1 MYRTFVLGFLFIF
14 FGCYSK
20 KNIELVNY
28 EKIVSHRNK
37 GLAYLEEENFTEA
50 EKEFKEL
57 TFLAPQD
64 PLGYANLGLTY
75 LKSDGQINKS
85 EQWLKKA
92 LELNQKDPEI
102 RILLILYYE
111 LNSQDSLAF
120 NILKESINYSPN
132 HIKTLY
138 KLTEY
143 YLKRNDI
150 NSKQIAQ
157 IYLKKIVEL
166 IPANISAQL
175 KLIEILLNENKIS
188 EATRGLNKISQIFP
202 KLPENSVEMLE
213 NSIRFLN
220 MEDLD
225 QAKTYVMIFENLIRP
240 TSFYKSSL
248 IELKGNVGPVSGSPI
263 LRFTKIEPVKKYKKA
278 KDYALSKNKI
288 GLFSSSISFLFIMSL
303 LLFNGY
309 GFIDQLITSDIL
321 KSLLPFNIHS
331 GFAQSGLFFLILFI
345 LNSIISIPFSYYNTF
360 VIEEKFGF
368 NRTTK
373 STFFL
378 DILKSFLLSILIG
391 GALLFL
397 ALYLYDN
404 LNDGFW
410 LWLWIGLSFLIIFI
424 NMFYADLI
432 VPIFNKLKPLDD
444 GELRQKIEKYSKEV
458 GYLLKNIYVIDG
470 SKRSTKANAFFSGLG
485 PRKTI
490 ALYDTLIEKHTEDEL
505 VAVLAHEVGH
515 FKKKHIFSGLIM
527 SIIQIGVMTF
537 FFELCLKLPE
547 ISLALGGSEASF
559 HLGLIGFSIIF
570 SPISMLS
577 GILMNYISRKNEFEA
592 DAYAK
597 ETFNGEDLS
606 LALKKLSVDS
616 LSNIYPHPLYVFFH
630 YSHPP
635 LIQRLRALN

>member
-1 MYRTFVLGFLFIF
+1 MATQLWFFI
-14 FGCYSK
+14 
-20 KNIELVNY
+20 
-28 EKIVSHRNK
+28 IVSLVVFNYLFTNILDYVNHRN
-37 GLAYLEEENFTEA
+37 
-50 EKEFKEL
+50 
-57 TFLAPQD
+57 
-64 PLGYANLGLTY
+64 
-75 LKSDGQINKS
+75 
-85 EQWLKKA
+85 W
-92 LELNQKDPEI
+92 KDEI
-102 RILLILYYE
+102 
-111 LNSQDSLAF
+111 
-120 NILKESINYSPN
+120 PN
-132 HIKTLY
+132 
-138 KLTEY
+138 
-143 YLKRNDI
+143 
-150 NSKQIAQ
+150 
-157 IYLKKIVEL
+157 
-166 IPANISAQL
+166 
-175 KLIEILLNENKIS
+175 
-188 EATRGLNKISQIFP
+188 
-202 KLPENSVEMLE
+202 
-213 NSIRFLN
+213 
-220 MEDLD
+220 
-225 QAKTYVMIFENLIRP
+225 
-240 TSFYKSSL
+240 
-248 IELKGNVGPVSGSPI
+248 ELKDFYN
-263 LRFTKIEPVKKYKKA
+263 KEKYKTA
-278 KDYALSKNKI
+278 KVYALSKNKI

-309 GFIDQLITSDIL
+309 GFIDQLVSSDIL
-321 KSLLPFNIHS
+321 KSFLPFDINS
-331 GFAQSGLFFLILFI
+331 SFAQSGLFFFILFI

-360 VIEEKFGF
+360 IIEEKFGF
-368 NRTTK
+368 NKTTK

-378 DILKSFLLSILIG
+378 DILKSSLLSIFIG

-397 ALYLYDN
+397 ALYLYNN

-410 LWLWIGLSFLIIFI
+410 LWLWIGLSFLMIFI

-537 FFELCLKLPE
+537 FFELCLRLPE

-635 LIQRLRALN
+635 LIERLRALN

>member
-1 MYRTFVLGFLFIF
+1 MATQLWFFI
-14 FGCYSK
+14 
-20 KNIELVNY
+20 
-28 EKIVSHRNK
+28 IVSLVVFNYLFSNILDYVNHRNWR
-37 GLAYLEEENFTEA
+37 
-50 EKEFKEL
+50 
-57 TFLAPQD
+57 D
-64 PLGYANLGLTY
+64 
-75 LKSDGQINKS
+75 
-85 EQWLKKA
+85 
-92 LELNQKDPEI
+92 EI
-102 RILLILYYE
+102 
-111 LNSQDSLAF
+111 
-120 NILKESINYSPN
+120 PN
-132 HIKTLY
+132 
-138 KLTEY
+138 
-143 YLKRNDI
+143 
-150 NSKQIAQ
+150 
-157 IYLKKIVEL
+157 
-166 IPANISAQL
+166 
-175 KLIEILLNENKIS
+175 
-188 EATRGLNKISQIFP
+188 
-202 KLPENSVEMLE
+202 
-213 NSIRFLN
+213 
-220 MEDLD
+220 
-225 QAKTYVMIFENLIRP
+225 
-240 TSFYKSSL
+240 
-248 IELKGNVGPVSGSPI
+248 ELKDFYN
-263 LRFTKIEPVKKYKKA
+263 EEKYKIA
-278 KDYALSKNKI
+278 KNYALSKNKI
-288 GLFSSSISFLFIMSL
+288 GLFSSSISFLFIISL

-309 GFIDQLITSDIL
+309 GLIDQLVSSDIL
-321 KSLLPFNIHS
+321 KSFLPFDINS
-331 GFAQSGLFFLILFI
+331 SFAQSGLFFLILFI

-360 VIEEKFGF
+360 IIEEKFGF
-368 NRTTK
+368 NKTTK

-378 DILKSFLLSILIG
+378 DILKSSLLSIFIG

-410 LWLWIGLSFLIIFI
+410 LWLWIGLSLIMIFI

-559 HLGLIGFSIIF
+559 HLGLIGFSIVF

-635 LIQRLRALN
+635 LIERLRALN

>member
-1 MYRTFVLGFLFIF
+1 MATQLWFFIIISLVVFNYLFSIILD
-14 FGCYSK
+14 Y
-20 KNIELVNY
+20 VN
-28 EKIVSHRNK
+28 HRN
-37 GLAYLEEENFTEA
+37 
-50 EKEFKEL
+50 
-57 TFLAPQD
+57 
-64 PLGYANLGLTY
+64 
-75 LKSDGQINKS
+75 
-85 EQWLKKA
+85 W
-92 LELNQKDPEI
+92 KDEI
-102 RILLILYYE
+102 
-111 LNSQDSLAF
+111 
-120 NILKESINYSPN
+120 PN
-132 HIKTLY
+132 
-138 KLTEY
+138 
-143 YLKRNDI
+143 
-150 NSKQIAQ
+150 
-157 IYLKKIVEL
+157 
-166 IPANISAQL
+166 
-175 KLIEILLNENKIS
+175 
-188 EATRGLNKISQIFP
+188 
-202 KLPENSVEMLE
+202 
-213 NSIRFLN
+213 
-220 MEDLD
+220 
-225 QAKTYVMIFENLIRP
+225 
-240 TSFYKSSL
+240 
-248 IELKGNVGPVSGSPI
+248 ELKDFYN
-263 LRFTKIEPVKKYKKA
+263 EEKYKTA
-278 KDYALSKNKI
+278 KSYALSKNKI
-288 GLFSSSISFLFIMSL
+288 GLFSSSISFLFIMTL
-303 LLFNGY
+303 LVFNGY
-309 GFIDQLITSDIL
+309 GFIDQLVNSDIL
-321 KSLLPFNIHS
+321 KSFFLFDLNS
-331 GFAQSGLFFLILFI
+331 SFAQSGLFFLILFI

-360 VIEEKFGF
+360 IIEEKFGF
-368 NRTTK
+368 NKTTK

-378 DILKSFLLSILIG
+378 DILKSIFLSVFIG

-410 LWLWIGLSFLIIFI
+410 IWLWIGLSFLMILI

-444 GELRQKIEKYSKEV
+444 GELRQKIEEYSKEV

-527 SIIQIGVMTF
+527 SIIQIGIMTF

>member
-1 MYRTFVLGFLFIF
+1 MATQLWFFI
-14 FGCYSK
+14 
-20 KNIELVNY
+20 
-28 EKIVSHRNK
+28 IVSLVVFNYLFSNILDYVNHRN
-37 GLAYLEEENFTEA
+37 
-50 EKEFKEL
+50 
-57 TFLAPQD
+57 
-64 PLGYANLGLTY
+64 
-75 LKSDGQINKS
+75 
-85 EQWLKKA
+85 W
-92 LELNQKDPEI
+92 KDEI
-102 RILLILYYE
+102 
-111 LNSQDSLAF
+111 
-120 NILKESINYSPN
+120 PN
-132 HIKTLY
+132 
-138 KLTEY
+138 
-143 YLKRNDI
+143 
-150 NSKQIAQ
+150 
-157 IYLKKIVEL
+157 
-166 IPANISAQL
+166 
-175 KLIEILLNENKIS
+175 
-188 EATRGLNKISQIFP
+188 
-202 KLPENSVEMLE
+202 
-213 NSIRFLN
+213 
-220 MEDLD
+220 
-225 QAKTYVMIFENLIRP
+225 
-240 TSFYKSSL
+240 
-248 IELKGNVGPVSGSPI
+248 ELKDFYN
-263 LRFTKIEPVKKYKKA
+263 EEKYKIA
-278 KDYALSKNKI
+278 KNYAISKNKI
-288 GLFSSSISFLFIMSL
+288 GLFSSSVSFLFIISL
-303 LLFNGY
+303 LIFNGY
-309 GFIDQLITSDIL
+309 GFIDQLVSSDIL
-321 KSLLPFNIHS
+321 KSFLPFDINS
-331 GFAQSGLFFLILFI
+331 SFAQSGLFFLILFI

-360 VIEEKFGF
+360 IIEEKFGF
-368 NRTTK
+368 NKTTN

-378 DILKSFLLSILIG
+378 DILKSSLLSIFIG

-410 LWLWIGLSFLIIFI
+410 LWLWIGLSFLMIFI

-490 ALYDTLIEKHTEDEL
+490 ALYDTLIEKHTDDEL

-527 SIIQIGVMTF
+527 SVIQIGVMTF

-559 HLGLIGFSIIF
+559 HLGLIGFSIVF

-635 LIQRLRALN
+635 LIERLRALN